1 MPPITTAVVVSDVLD
16 LVASLM
22 NDTAKQQF
30 TYTAMLP
37 YFNIALQDLQLALE
51 LNEIGVTELTAAATT
66 VTTGVTKIV
75 ASSTTSPTYPAD
87 LVEIQQLWE
96 RLAGSSDPY
105 VPMFKRDYLPHYLDN
120 IPTTDLVYWAWLNQ
134 EIQFIGATTP
144 RDVKIDYIKQYFANT
159 VSSTT
164 AAVDVINS
172 RTFLMYR
179 TAALCAQYIGE
190 NPSRAEQLNNDAWGQ
205 DHTSG
210 ALGQLLSLSIKGK
223 QDVQTRRKP
232 FLGGYKM
239 RSTM

>member
-1 MPPITTAVVVSDVLD
+1 MPITTGVVVSDVLD

-22 NDTAKQQF
+22 NDTAKTKY
-30 TYTAMLP
+30 TYAATLP

-51 LNEIGVTELTAAATT
+51 VNEIGVSELTAAATT
-66 VTTGVTKIV
+66 VNVGVTAIV
-75 ASSTTSPTYPAD
+75 ANSTTVPTYPAD

-96 RLAGSSDPY
+96 KLAGSSDPY
-105 VPMFKRDYLPHYLDN
+105 TPMFKRDFLPHYLDS

-179 TAALCAQYIGE
+179 TAAHCARFIGE
-190 NPSRAEQLNNDAWGQ
+190 NPTRADSLDGDA
-205 DHTSG
+205 TV
-210 ALGQLLSLSIKGK
+210 ALDGLLAIGVKGK